1 MDGFEDEWTV
11 YEDEWMGYEYGACMS
26 IVDGVMVVG
35 DVDQLVL
42 DGDPGSR

>member
-1 MDGFEDEWTV
+1 MDGFEGVWTV
-11 YEDEWMGYEYGACMS
+11 YEGEWMGYEYGACMS

-42 DGDPGSR
+42 DGDPSSR